1 MDSIHKIAETLRN
14 GGYKATTQRIAIAQ
28 TILRSSDHPSAEE
41 IHENVLRHHPT
52 ISLSTVYNTLHI
64 LRDMNFI
71 NEIMIK
77 GKTRYDSNPDM
88 HVNLVC
94 EACGRIFDVEEITF
108 FNDLEKIS
116 KRLGFRIKGQHI
128 DVYGICSSCFNILK

>member
-1 MDSIHKIAETLRN
+1 MDSTQKIAETLRN

-28 TILRSSDHPSAEE
+28 TILRSNDHPSAEE

-88 HVNLVC
+88 HVNLIC
-94 EACGRIFDVEEITF
+94 EECGRIFDVQETTL
-108 FNDLEKIS
+108 FNDIEKIS
-116 KRLGFRIKGQHI
+116 KKLRFRIKGQRI
-128 DVYGICSSCFNILK
+128 DVYGICSSCLNIYK